1 MWVKFNVEFLCCIFI
16 LSKLK
21 CYPRIEDVLLKFL
34 LISKVNIINNT
45 IKIFSDE
52 KKKTL
57 KQKILTTFRQITFSA
72 TLLLNILLD
81 RVSVLLDRQTV
92 ESKWVDTLCSERSR
106 WFGTTLIDKGRHR
119 YTESHVATIRYESI
133 NTEVLAAKHQLNSF
147 CCKSVE
153 VFSVVNWHACDLLK
167 LSHDIKLYK
176 RFLKRLDVYKLKRSV
191 WIRYFKHK

>member
-1 MWVKFNVEFLCCIFI
+1 M
-16 LSKLK
+16 
-21 CYPRIEDVLLKFL
+21 
-34 LISKVNIINNT
+34 NIAIR
-45 IKIFSDE
+45 IFSE
-52 KKKTL
+52 QQKPKL
-57 KQKILTTFRQITFSA
+57 HQKISTKFRQITFSA

-92 ESKWVDTLCSERSR
+92 ESKWVDTLCSEGSR
-106 WFGTTLIDKGRHR
+106 WFGTTLTDKGRHR
-119 YTESHVATIRYESI
+119 YTDSHVATMRYESI

-176 RFLKRLDVYKLKRSV
+176 RFLKRLDAYRLKDRFE
-191 WIRYFKHK
+191 YDF